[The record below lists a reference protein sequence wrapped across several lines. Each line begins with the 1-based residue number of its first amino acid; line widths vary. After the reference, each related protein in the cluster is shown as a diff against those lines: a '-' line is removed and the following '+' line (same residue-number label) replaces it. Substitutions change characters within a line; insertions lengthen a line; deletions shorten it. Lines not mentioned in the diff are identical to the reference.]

1 MPDTRLVVRGY
12 REFLHACDHAGKD
25 SKKEVRDT
33 FRKVGEIVRADA
45 ARLFSAV
52 DQKSAAGYRVRVRQR
67 GISVEQSLRKTT
79 GKRPDY
85 GAKQM
90 RDALLPAAERNEDRT
105 QHEFEAA
112 MDRVADHF
120 DQI

>member
-1 MPDTRLVVRGY
+1 VADRIVVHGY

-25 SKKEVRDT
+25 SKKQVRDT
-33 FRKVGEIVRADA
+33 FRKVGETVRADA
-45 ARLFSAV
+45 ERIFAAV
-52 DQKSAAGYRVRVRQR
+52 DAKSAAGYRVRVRQR
-67 GISVEQSLRKTT
+67 GIAVEQSLRKTT

-90 RDALLPAAERNEDRT
+90 RDALIPAVDRNEGRI
-105 QHEFEAA
+105 QHDFEAA

-120 DQI
+120 DQL